1 MKDKNGSLK
10 QYLHRVRVLLP
21 CSGKQKQR
29 ILSEIR
35 GNIES
40 YALENPD
47 CGPEAIQDHFGTPQ
61 QIANSYIEE
70 MDTEELAARL
80 RIRKKLLRVAVVC
93 AVTVGIMF
101 ALVIGI
107 SLVNV
112 LRNSNW
118 HMGVKVITP

>member
-1 MKDKNGSLK
+1 MKSSSRSLR

-61 QIANSYIEE
+61 QIVNSYIEE
-70 MDTEELAARL
+70 MDTADLSHKL
-80 RIRKKLLRVAVVC
+80 RVRKILLRAAVIC
-93 AVTVGIMF
+93 AIITVVIF
-101 ALVIGI
+101 AFVFGAALINELDQANGYIDVEII
-107 SLVNV
+107 S
-112 LRNSNW
+112 
-118 HMGVKVITP
+118 P